1 MLESQAVAFLARNA
15 TVINCPFVVCV
26 CVCACVCTCVCLCVL
41 VYECACVCVC
51 VRACVCTCVCLCVS
65 VCGCL
70 CVCRIVRMCVC
81 VCVRVYVCV
90 CWCECI
96 CVQGRQQ
103 GFVLEGHCHAMRIYS
118 VVEVECCPLAHG
130 RLIVGPWLTYGKC
143 GMCGHPPKDSLQY
156 PIFRFILLVSSGVDL
171 RWSDVPRRTDTCKQW
186 SKTNPTTNQY
196 LTTAMGWH
204 LENELIF

>member
-1 MLESQAVAFLARNA
+1 MLGSQTVVSSCAEFNGDQFSIRFTMSSVMLESQAVAFLARNA
-15 TVINCPFVVCV
+15 TVINCPFVVYV

-130 RLIVGPWLTYGKC
+130 RLIDGSWLTHGKC
-143 GMCGHPPKDSLQY
+143 GMCGHPPKDSLQDPNLSIY
-156 PIFRFILLVSSGVDL
+156 PAG
-171 RWSDVPRRTDTCKQW
+171 
-186 SKTNPTTNQY
+186 SKW
-196 LTTAMGWH
+196 GRS
-204 LENELIF
+204 